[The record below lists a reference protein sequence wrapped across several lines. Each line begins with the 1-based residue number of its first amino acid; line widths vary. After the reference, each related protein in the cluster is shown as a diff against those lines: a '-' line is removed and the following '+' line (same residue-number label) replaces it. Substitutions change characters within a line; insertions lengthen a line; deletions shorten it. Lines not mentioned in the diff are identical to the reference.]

1 MGMWREMMKSVD
13 VPNTSANDIGDR
25 RRGREGRLVELLRQA
40 GAWQVLNAR
49 RRGDGPWTLNRSVL
63 LAFSFSCPSVFLL
76 HGK

>member
-1 MGMWREMMKSVD
+1 MKSVD
-13 VPNTSANDIGDR
+13 VPSASSIDIGDR
-25 RRGREGRLVELLRQA
+25 RKGREGRLVELLRQA

-63 LAFSFSCPSVFLL
+63 LAFSFSCRSGFLL

>member
-1 MGMWREMMKSVD
+1 MKSVD
-13 VPNTSANDIGDR
+13 VPSANPNDIGDR
-25 RRGREGRLVELLRQA
+25 RRGREGRLEELLRQA

-63 LAFSFSCPSVFLL
+63 LAFSFSCPSAFLF